1 MANSSKI
8 NTPKH
13 VGIIMDGNG
22 RWAIKNSLKISEG
35 HKKGVSIV
43 KDIVEE
49 SVKQDLSSL
58 TIYAF
63 STENWK
69 RPKAE
74 VTAIKKLVIDAIN
87 DQVPELKEQRVR
99 LKFFGNTYDFG
110 KKVIDKIDYAEQET
124 HIKKSKLD
132 LNVALGYGG
141 KQDIVDITKKIA
153 SSVSA
158 KQIKIEDINEKVIH
172 NASSVPVEDIDLLIR
187 TGGDKRISNFL
198 LYQIAYAEIMFVN
211 KYWPD
216 FNRKDFLKCIDNF
229 KKINRRFGKENEYYA
244 YKTRYIAIISS
255 DYLFNHLFR
264 KYLDIFISNILC
276 LYFRNI

>member
-74 VTAIKKLVIDAIN
+74 VTAIKKLVINAIN
-87 DQVPELKEQRVR
+87 DQVPELKKQRVR

-172 NASSVPVEDIDLLIR
+172 SASSVPVEDIDLLIR

-229 KKINRRFGKENEYYA
+229 KKINRRFGK
-244 YKTRYIAIISS
+244 
-255 DYLFNHLFR
+255 R
-264 KYLDIFISNILC
+264 K
-276 LYFRNI
+276 

>member
-43 KDIVEE
+43 KDIVEV

-63 STENWK
+63 SAENWK

-99 LKFFGNTYDFG
+99 LQFFGHTYDFG

-132 LNVALGYGG
+132 LNIALGYGG

-153 SSVSA
+153 SSVVA
-158 KQIKIEDINEKVIH
+158 KQIKIKDINEKVIH
-172 NASSVPVEDIDLLIR
+172 NVSSVPVENIDLLIR
-187 TGGDKRISNFL
+187 TGGDNRISNFL
-198 LYQIAYAEIMFVN
+198 LYQIAYAEIMFVD

-229 KKINRRFGKENEYYA
+229 KKINRRFGK
-244 YKTRYIAIISS
+244 
-255 DYLFNHLFR
+255 R
-264 KYLDIFISNILC
+264 K
-276 LYFRNI
+276 

>member
-8 NTPKH
+8 NIPKH

-35 HKKGVSIV
+35 HKKGVSSV
-43 KDIVEE
+43 KDIVKD

-99 LKFFGNTYDFG
+99 LKFFGHTYDFG

-153 SSVSA
+153 SSVLA

-172 NASSVPVEDIDLLIR
+172 NASSVPVENIDFLIR
-187 TGGDKRISNFL
+187 TGGDNRISNFL
-198 LYQIAYAEIMFVN
+198 LYQIAYAEIMFID
-211 KYWPD
+211 KDWPEFSKED
-216 FNRKDFLKCIDNF
+216 FKECVSNF
-229 KKINRRFGKENEYYA
+229 HKVSRRFGK
-244 YKTRYIAIISS
+244 RV
-255 DYLFNHLFR
+255 
-264 KYLDIFISNILC
+264 
-276 LYFRNI
+276 

>member
-1 MANSSKI
+1 MANSSKT

-49 SVKQDLSSL
+49 SVKRDLSSL

-69 RPKAE
+69 RPKTE
-74 VTAIKKLVIDAIN
+74 VNAIKKLVINAIN

-99 LKFFGNTYDFG
+99 LKFFGHTDDFG
-110 KKVIDKIDYAEQET
+110 KKVIDKIGYAEEQT
-124 HIKKSKLD
+124 YTKDRKLD

-141 KQDIVDITKKIA
+141 KQDIVDITRKIT
-153 SSVSA
+153 SSVLA
-158 KQIKIEDINEKVIH
+158 KQIKLEDINEKVIH
-172 NASSVPVEDIDLLIR
+172 NASSVPVEEIDLLIR

-198 LYQIAYAEIMFVN
+198 LYQIAYAEIMFID

-216 FNRKDFLKCIDNF
+216 FNKKDFLKCINNF
-229 KKINRRFGKENEYYA
+229 KNIKRRFGN
-244 YKTRYIAIISS
+244 
-255 DYLFNHLFR
+255 R
-264 KYLDIFISNILC
+264 K
-276 LYFRNI
+276 

>member
-35 HKKGVSIV
+35 HKKGVSVV

-58 TIYAF
+58 TIFAF

-69 RPKAE
+69 RPKTE
-74 VTAIKKLVIDAIN
+74 VDAIKKLVVDAVN
-87 DQVPELKEQRVR
+87 DQVTELKEQRVR
-99 LKFFGNTYDFG
+99 LKFFGHTDDFG
-110 KKVIDKIDYAEQET
+110 KKIIDKIDYAEKET
-124 HIKKSKLD
+124 RIKNSKLD

-153 SSVSA
+153 SSVLA
-158 KQIKIEDINEKVIH
+158 KQIKIKDINEKVLH
-172 NASSVPVEDIDLLIR
+172 HASSVPVQDIDLLIR

-198 LYQIAYAEIMFVN
+198 LYQIAYAEIMFVD

-229 KKINRRFGKENEYYA
+229 KKINRRFGK
-244 YKTRYIAIISS
+244 
-255 DYLFNHLFR
+255 R
-264 KYLDIFISNILC
+264 K
-276 LYFRNI
+276 

>member
-1 MANSSKI
+1 MANSSKTK
-8 NTPKH
+8 TPKH

-69 RPKAE
+69 RPKTE

-99 LKFFGNTYDFG
+99 LKFFGHTDDFG
-110 KKVIDKIDYAEQET
+110 KKVIDKI
-124 HIKKSKLD
+124 
-132 LNVALGYGG
+132 
-141 KQDIVDITKKIA
+141 
-153 SSVSA
+153 
-158 KQIKIEDINEKVIH
+158 
-172 NASSVPVEDIDLLIR
+172 
-187 TGGDKRISNFL
+187 
-198 LYQIAYAEIMFVN
+198 AYAEEETRI
-211 KYWPD
+211 
-216 FNRKDFLKCIDNF
+216 
-229 KKINRRFGKENEYYA
+229 KKKQARLECCPWIWR
-244 YKTRYIAIISS
+244 
-255 DYLFNHLFR
+255 
-264 KYLDIFISNILC
+264 
-276 LYFRNI
+276 

>member
-99 LKFFGNTYDFG
+99 LQFFGHTYDFG

-132 LNVALGYGG
+132 LNIALGYGG

-153 SSVSA
+153 SSVLA
-158 KQIKIEDINEKVIH
+158 KQIKIKDINE
-172 NASSVPVEDIDLLIR
+172 NGVEIC
-187 TGGDKRISNFL
+187 
-198 LYQIAYAEIMFVN
+198 
-211 KYWPD
+211 
-216 FNRKDFLKCIDNF
+216 KDFI
-229 KKINRRFGKENEYYA
+229 
-244 YKTRYIAIISS
+244 
-255 DYLFNHLFR
+255 
-264 KYLDIFISNILC
+264 
-276 LYFRNI
+276 

>member
-43 KDIVEE
+43 KDIVKE

-63 STENWK
+63 STENWQ

-87 DQVPELKEQRVR
+87 NQVPELKEQKVR
-99 LKFFGNTYDFG
+99 LKFFGHTDDFG
-110 KKVIDKIDYAEQET
+110 KKVIDKIDYAEEET
-124 HIKKSKLD
+124 RVKKSMLD

-141 KQDIVDITKKIA
+141 KQDIV
-153 SSVSA
+153 A
-158 KQIKIEDINEKVIH
+158 KQIKIEDIDEKVIH
-172 NASSVPVEDIDLLIR
+172 DASSVPVEEIDLLIR
-187 TGGDKRISNFL
+187 TGGDKRVSNFL
-198 LYQIAYAEIMFVN
+198 LYQIAYAEIIFVE

-216 FNRKDFLKCIDNF
+216 FNRKDFLKCINNF
-229 KKINRRFGKENEYYA
+229 KNIKRRFGKREW
-244 YKTRYIAIISS
+244 K
-255 DYLFNHLFR
+255 
-264 KYLDIFISNILC
+264 LC
-276 LYFRNI
+276 LQDLLRPSY

>member
-99 LKFFGNTYDFG
+99 LQFFGHTYDFG

-132 LNVALGYGG
+132 LNIALGYGG
-141 KQDIVDITKKIA
+141 KQDIVEIIKKIA
-153 SSVSA
+153 SSVLA

-172 NASSVPVEDIDLLIR
+172 NVSSVPVENIDLLIR
-187 TGGDKRISNFL
+187 TGGDNRISNFL
-198 LYQIAYAEIMFVN
+198 LYQIAYAEIMFVD

-216 FNRKDFLKCIDNF
+216 FNRKDFLKCINKF
-229 KKINRRFGKENEYYA
+229 KKINRRFGK
-244 YKTRYIAIISS
+244 
-255 DYLFNHLFR
+255 R
-264 KYLDIFISNILC
+264 K
-276 LYFRNI
+276 

>member
-99 LKFFGNTYDFG
+99 LKFFGHTYDFG

-132 LNVALGYGG
+132 LNIALGYGG
-141 KQDIVDITKKIA
+141 KQDIVEISKKIA
-153 SSVSA
+153 SSVLA
-158 KQIKIEDINEKVIH
+158 KQIKIKDINEKVIH
-172 NASSVPVEDIDLLIR
+172 NVSSVPVENIDLLIR
-187 TGGDKRISNFL
+187 TGGDNRISNFL
-198 LYQIAYAEIMFVN
+198 LYQIAYAEIMFVD

-229 KKINRRFGKENEYYA
+229 KKINRRFGK
-244 YKTRYIAIISS
+244 
-255 DYLFNHLFR
+255 R
-264 KYLDIFISNILC
+264 K
-276 LYFRNI
+276 

>member
-58 TIYAF
+58 TIFAF

-99 LKFFGNTYDFG
+99 LQFFGHTYDFG

-132 LNVALGYGG
+132 LNIALGYGG
-141 KQDIVDITKKIA
+141 KQDIVEISKKIA
-153 SSVSA
+153 SSVLA

-172 NASSVPVEDIDLLIR
+172 NVSSVPVENIDLLIR
-187 TGGDKRISNFL
+187 TGGDNRISNFL
-198 LYQIAYAEIMFVN
+198 LYQIAYAEIMFVD

-229 KKINRRFGKENEYYA
+229 KKINRRFGK
-244 YKTRYIAIISS
+244 
-255 DYLFNHLFR
+255 R
-264 KYLDIFISNILC
+264 K
-276 LYFRNI
+276 

>member
-132 LNVALGYGG
+132 LNIALGYGG

-153 SSVSA
+153 SSVLA
-158 KQIKIEDINEKVIH
+158 KQIKIKDINEKVIH
-172 NASSVPVEDIDLLIR
+172 NVSSVPVENIDLLIR
-187 TGGDKRISNFL
+187 TGGDNRISNFL
-198 LYQIAYAEIMFVN
+198 LYQIAYAEIMFVD

-229 KKINRRFGKENEYYA
+229 KKINRRFGK
-244 YKTRYIAIISS
+244 
-255 DYLFNHLFR
+255 R
-264 KYLDIFISNILC
+264 K
-276 LYFRNI
+276 

>member
-13 VGIIMDGNG
+13 IGIIMDGNG

-158 KQIKIEDINEKVIH
+158 KQIKIEDINEKVLH
-172 NASSVPVEDIDLLIR
+172 NVSSVPVEDIDLLIR

-229 KKINRRFGKENEYYA
+229 KKINRRFGK
-244 YKTRYIAIISS
+244 
-255 DYLFNHLFR
+255 R
-264 KYLDIFISNILC
+264 K
-276 LYFRNI
+276 